1 MQTDLEI
8 KATERPPKVVVLSSS
23 LLTERMILYSSFLD
37 ALRQKAELRYWTT
50 SERNLNYGAGAES
63 LDLRIEKFPEIRP
76 FKEVPYNYLRRLNEY
91 AWDYKLRPPSR
102 LSVDRLIKKD
112 LVRAHIR
119 ALKFPARLIS
129 LLNQHQRLEDWL
141 EGVLLRYQRSSEA
154 LRRFTED
161 RPDAILTTGTFRY
174 EEPAI
179 AAAAKNAGIPLL
191 AFITSWDNIT
201 TKNRMVFKYDGYIVW
216 SEGMKKELHDY
227 YPYTRESPCH
237 ITGAPQFDVFF
248 QTRFRRSRAE
258 FCARHGLDEKRP
270 IVLYATGTPNMF
282 TEDRAIL
289 RLAEQVVSG
298 ELGDAQLLVRPHP
311 LHDDGRLNE
320 LLRGFGPRVATQRSG
335 QEGLKAAERAEDETL
350 ITEWVNTFRHADV
363 VVNLS
368 STAAIDGAIFDH
380 PVVNLDF
387 DPEPDRRKHQLVR
400 EINHVWSHFKPVTD
414 SGGLWMVNDLDEMIM
429 AVKTYLKH
437 PELHREERRRMTEM
451 VCGQIDGRCGE
462 RMAEALLDFAHNRN
476 AYQVSS

>member
-1 MQTDLEI
+1 MKPLKI
-8 KATERPPKVVVLSSS
+8 VVLSSS

-37 ALRQKAELRYWTT
+37 ALRPKVELRYWTT
-50 SERNLNYGAGAES
+50 SDRNLNYDAGADGR
-63 LDLRIEKFPEIRP
+63 DLRIEKFPEIRP

-91 AWDYKLRPPSR
+91 VWDYKLRPPSR

-112 LVRAHIR
+112 QVRAHIR

-141 EGVLLRYQRSSEA
+141 EGVLLSYQRSSEA

-174 EEPAI
+174 EEPAV
-179 AAAAKNAGIPLL
+179 AAAAKKAGIPLL

-216 SEGMKKELHDY
+216 SDQMKKELHEY
-227 YPYTRESPCH
+227 YPHTREAPCY

-248 QTRFRRSRAE
+248 QSRFRQSRAE
-258 FCARHGLDEKRP
+258 FCARYGLDEKRP
-270 IVLYATGTPNMF
+270 IILYAPGTPNMF
-282 TEDRAIL
+282 NEDRAIL
-289 RLAEQVVSG
+289 HLAEQVAG
-298 ELGDAQLLVRPHP
+298 GALTQAQMLVRPHP
-311 LHDDGRLNE
+311 LHDYERLDE
-320 LLRGFGPRVATQRSG
+320 LLRGFRPRVAMQRSG
-335 QEGLKAAERAEDETL
+335 QAGLQVARRAEDESL
-350 ITEWVNTFRHADV
+350 ILEWVNTFRHADV

-387 DPEPDRRKHQLVR
+387 DPEPDRRRQQLVR
-400 EINHVWSHFKPVTD
+400 EINHVWTHFKAVTG
-414 SGGLWMVNDLDEMIM
+414 SGGLWMANDLDEMIS

-437 PELHREERRRMTEM
+437 PELHREERRRMAEM

-462 RMAEALLDFAHNRN
+462 RMAEALLDFAHHFPFEI
-476 AYQVSS
+476 